1 MIETEE
7 NQNDAQGPSKKPG
20 LELLASFAGL
30 SIRDW
35 SLGLF
40 PNTVQQRIGNEV
52 QRANPLS
59 MLCHNMCRAVDL
71 SPSTAYARETLY
83 SLGVTH
89 AEGFNFVFR
98 LARKL
103 EAPERIGG
111 HHEPLRERKL
121 GEY

>member
-1 MIETEE
+1 MTLR
-7 NQNDAQGPSKKPG
+7 GPSKK
-20 LELLASFAGL
+20 LCLALLSPFARL

-35 SLGLF
+35 TLGLF
-40 PNTVQQRIGNEV
+40 PNTVQQGSETKYGW
-52 QRANPLS
+52 QKNPLS
-59 MLCHNMCRAVDL
+59 MLCRNMCSAAAL
-71 SPSTAYARETLY
+71 SPSTTYARETLY

-98 LARKL
+98 LPPKL
-103 EAPERIGG
+103 EPQSVLGG